1 MCGSRLLSMAATFE
15 FCQICSKIS
24 QMRYDAVHSSAQ
36 GGDKGKIRVRT
47 GANSATL
54 GDLNAKLLLGAVRR
68 RGQISRPELA
78 AELGLSL
85 QAVTRIVAGL
95 CRDGLLQSCGKK
107 TLGVGQ
113 PTQFYQLVP
122 DAVFSVGIQLQRTRL
137 QWVLTDFCGNILR
150 RQHCA
155 LPDWFPQQ
163 VQSVLVQHTR
173 SFLAQL
179 SADQQARLCGI
190 GLAMPWFAGNSQF
203 AARLYPQLSVEQ
215 LQALQYAWQGIDLAA
230 ALQAELGWPVI
241 PENDGSAAAAA
252 ELWLGKPASA
262 DFLYL
267 YLDQL
272 VAGGLV
278 LNGQLWRGRHGNAAH
293 LAVLPVGNGQLL
305 LQQPDARTIST
316 GLQAAIAL
324 LDIPLVIIDSSEPR
338 DLTSLLSGIQQQLQG
353 WEALGLLIPALQP
366 GSLGA
371 DAMLLGAA
379 MLPLYQSYAAD
390 RTVL

>member
-1 MCGSRLLSMAATFE
+1 
-15 FCQICSKIS
+15 
-24 QMRYDAVHSSAQ
+24 MRTA
-36 GGDKGKIRVRT
+36 
-47 GANSATL
+47 ANSTTL
-54 GDLNAKLLLGAVRR
+54 GDLNVRLLLGAVRR
-68 RGQISRPELA
+68 RGQVSRPELA
-78 AELGLSL
+78 IELGLSL

-113 PTQFYQLVP
+113 PTQFYQLVA
-122 DAVFSVGIQLQRTRL
+122 DAVFSIGIQLQRTQL
-137 QWVLTDFCGNILR
+137 QLVLVDFCGNILR
-150 RQHCA
+150 RQHYP
-155 LPDWFPQQ
+155 LSDWLPQQ
-163 VQSVLVQHTR
+163 VQPALFQQTR
-173 SFLAQL
+173 QLLAQL
-179 SADQQARLCGI
+179 SALQLERLCGI

-203 AARLYPQLSVEQ
+203 AARLYPQLTAQQ
-215 LQALQYAWQGIDLAA
+215 LQALQQAWQGVDLAT
-230 ALQAELGWPVI
+230 ALQAELQVPVY

-252 ELWLGKPASA
+252 ELWLGKPVAT

-293 LAVLPVGNGQLL
+293 LAVLPVSQGQLL
-305 LQQPDARTIST
+305 LQQPVASTIST
-316 GLQAAIAL
+316 GLQATIAL
-324 LDIPLVIIDSSEPR
+324 LDIPLVIIDSSTAC
-338 DLTSLLSGIQQQLQG
+338 DLAPLLSGIQQQLQT
-353 WEALGLLIPALQP
+353 WPALGLLAPQLQP

-379 MLPLYQSYAAD
+379 MLPLYQTYAAD

>member
-1 MCGSRLLSMAATFE
+1 MMFRDLNRMMATRKK
-15 FCQICSKIS
+15 Q
-24 QMRYDAVHSSAQ
+24 
-36 GGDKGKIRVRT
+36 VRT
-47 GANSATL
+47 AANSATL
-54 GDLNAKLLLGAVRR
+54 GDLNVRLLLGAVRR
-68 RGQISRPELA
+68 RAQVSRPELA

-113 PTQFYQLVP
+113 PTQFFQLVP
-122 DAVFSVGIQLQRTRL
+122 DAVFSIGIQLQRTQL
-137 QWVLTDFCGNILR
+137 QLVLVDFCGNILR
-150 RQHCA
+150 RQHYPLSDWLPRHVQPA
-155 LPDWFPQQ
+155 LLQQ
-163 VQSVLVQHTR
+163 TR
-173 SFLAQL
+173 QLLAQL
-179 SADQQARLCGI
+179 SMQQQQRLCGI

-203 AARLYPQLSVEQ
+203 AARLYPQLSDDQ
-215 LQALQYAWQGIDLAA
+215 LQALQQAWHGVDPAA
-230 ALQAELGWPVI
+230 DLQAELQLAVF

-252 ELWLGKPASA
+252 ELWLGKPVAA

-293 LAVLPVGNGQLL
+293 LAVLPVKQGELL
-305 LQQPDARTIST
+305 LQQPDANTINI

-324 LDIPLVIIDSSEPR
+324 LDIPLVIIDSAGATAELPA
-338 DLTSLLSGIQQQLQG
+338 LLAELEQRMQH
-353 WEALGLLIPALQP
+353 WPAMGLLAPTLQQ

-379 MLPLYQSYAAD
+379 MLPLYQAFAPD